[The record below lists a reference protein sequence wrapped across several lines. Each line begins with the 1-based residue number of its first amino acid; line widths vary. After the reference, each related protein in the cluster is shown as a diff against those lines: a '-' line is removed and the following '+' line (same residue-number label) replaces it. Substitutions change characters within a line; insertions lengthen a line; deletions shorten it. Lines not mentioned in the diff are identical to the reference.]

1 MASSNGFFLTRIGGK
16 GRQRTF
22 RYIFYTINL
31 ACLATKKAGVNFSRR
46 DKVSFCL
53 EYAMHKKEMELLIA
67 TSNHGKVREIE
78 ELFLGT
84 AVRFR
89 SLLDFSPITE
99 VPETGSTFE
108 ENAILKARG
117 YALQT
122 GIWALADDSGLEIA
136 ALDNAPGVLSA
147 RYGGNETSFDQKT
160 SMLLGEMD
168 LAENKRRDARFVCSM
183 ALANGKGDIL
193 ATAEGICEGKIA
205 DAPRG
210 NRGFGYDPMFIPAGF
225 DETFGELADNI
236 KSEIS
241 HRARASAKIMRY
253 LLGFIAV

>member
-1 MASSNGFFLTRIGGK
+1 
-16 GRQRTF
+16 
-22 RYIFYTINL
+22 
-31 ACLATKKAGVNFSRR
+31 
-46 DKVSFCL
+46 
-53 EYAMHKKEMELLIA
+53 MHKTEMELLIA
-67 TSNHGKVREIE
+67 TSNKGKVREIE
-78 ELFLGT
+78 ELFRGT

-89 SLLDFSPITE
+89 NLRDFSPVSD

-147 RYGGNETSFDQKT
+147 RYGGDETSFHQKM
-160 SMLLGEMD
+160 SMLLGEME
-168 LAENKRRDARFVCSM
+168 LAKNLCRDARFVCSM
-183 ALANGKGDIL
+183 ALANGQGGIL
-193 ATAEGICEGKIA
+193 ATAEGVCEGKIA

-225 DETFGELADNI
+225 EETFGELADDI
-236 KSEIS
+236 KREIS
-241 HRARASAKIMRY
+241 HRARASVKIMRY

>member
-1 MASSNGFFLTRIGGK
+1 
-16 GRQRTF
+16 
-22 RYIFYTINL
+22 
-31 ACLATKKAGVNFSRR
+31 
-46 DKVSFCL
+46 
-53 EYAMHKKEMELLIA
+53 MELLIA
-67 TSNHGKVREIE
+67 TSNKGKVREIE
-78 ELFLGT
+78 ELFRGT

-89 SLLDFSPITE
+89 NLRDFSPVSD

-147 RYGGNETSFDQKT
+147 RYGADETSFDKKM

-168 LAENKRRDARFVCSM
+168 LAENISRDARFVCSM
-183 ALANGKGDIL
+183 ALANGQGEIM

-210 NRGFGYDPMFIPAGF
+210 NHGFGYDPMFIPTGF
-225 DETFGELADNI
+225 DKTFGELADDI
-236 KSEIS
+236 KREIS
-241 HRARASAKIMRY
+241 HRARASVKIMRY